1 MGYQVTCARCAE
13 PHVQT
18 DYCEDPKDVNVSLGA
33 DLTLPLYYPNKMVT
47 GSGSQTRTFSSGATR
62 DSDHG
67 KLDFEG
73 FLSPLALQEFAKYM
87 HENRVQSDGTLR
99 ASDNWQKGI
108 PVEVYMKSMW
118 RHFFA
123 VWSVYREDR
132 AGSLRV
138 GAGDEEIRNLCA
150 LMFNVQGMLHEL
162 VKLRDA

>member
-18 DYCEDPKDVNVSLGA
+18 DYCEDPKPVRA
-33 DLTLPLYYPNKMVT
+33 EEMTLYQPAKMVYSN
-47 GSGSQTRTFSSGATR
+47 GPVRTFPTGATR
-62 DSDHG
+62 DTDAN

-73 FLSPLALQEFAKYM
+73 FFSPLALQEFAKYM